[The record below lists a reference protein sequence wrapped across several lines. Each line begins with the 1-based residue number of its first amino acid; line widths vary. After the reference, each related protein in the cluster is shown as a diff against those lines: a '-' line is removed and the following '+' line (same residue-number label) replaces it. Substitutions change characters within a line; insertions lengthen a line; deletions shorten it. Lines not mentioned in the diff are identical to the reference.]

1 MTTTISASGSSTIA
15 WQPRREVGVSPGAL
29 SSRPSSLSSDSE
41 GVLPPP
47 FTIPWQVVQAQF
59 PPQACSRWMPCPSS
73 TSRIDP
79 GFPSCWKG
87 ARAGSNS
94 ITRSGSPFSKMTRI
108 LATDGNLASE
118 VRRRDSGAARALR
131 CKRGAMAI
139 HYEKDGHI
147 VTITIDR
154 PEQRNSL
161 DLEHFG
167 QLADSWVRFR
177 DDAGA
182 YVAILTGVGDVF
194 CVGAGLKRFIPIVT
208 ERADRLGAGESR
220 ETVEGSRYT
229 MAHSL
234 VAVLRDGATL
244 PDGTEFKL
252 YKPVVAAING
262 ICAAGGLE
270 MMWNT
275 DLRVCADAA
284 WFRLA
289 EPRRGLF
296 PGGGST
302 VHSVRQLSWCN
313 AMEVLLL
320 ADRISAERAYEMGLV
335 NRVVPRAE
343 VLPEARRLADTI
355 CLNGPLAV
363 RACKQ
368 SAKESTFLPLKD
380 ALVNEMNFSGGVFM
394 SEDAKEGIL
403 AFKEKRPPVWKG
415 R

>member
-1 MTTTISASGSSTIA
+1 V
-15 WQPRREVGVSPGAL
+15 P
-29 SSRPSSLSSDSE
+29 
-41 GVLPPP
+41 
-47 FTIPWQVVQAQF
+47 
-59 PPQACSRWMPCPSS
+59 
-73 TSRIDP
+73 
-79 GFPSCWKG
+79 
-87 ARAGSNS
+87 
-94 ITRSGSPFSKMTRI
+94 
-108 LATDGNLASE
+108 
-118 VRRRDSGAARALR
+118 
-131 CKRGAMAI
+131 I
-139 HYEKDGHI
+139 HYAKDGHV

-177 DDAGA
+177 DDDEV
-182 YVAILTGVGDVF
+182 YVAILTGVGDVY
-194 CVGAGLKRFIPIVT
+194 CVGADLKRFIPIVT
-208 ERADRLGAGESR
+208 ESADKLKAGGSR
-220 ETVEGSRYT
+220 DTVEGSKYT

-244 PDGTEFKL
+244 ADGSEFKL
-252 YKPVVAAING
+252 YKPVIAAING

-275 DLRVCADAA
+275 DLRVCADTA
-284 WFRLA
+284 WFQLA

-302 VHSVRQLSWCN
+302 VHSARQLSWCN

-320 ADRISAERAYEMGLV
+320 ADRISARRAYEMGLV
-335 NRVVPRAE
+335 NRVVPYAE

-368 SAKESTFLPLKD
+368 SAKESTFLPLRE
-380 ALVNEMNFSGGVFM
+380 ALVNEMNYSAGVFM
-394 SEDAKEGIL
+394 SDDAKEGIL

-415 R
+415 K